1 MAQLLSNILFA
12 NNALLLDSVSIT
24 ASASQTIFNA
34 SYTAPFVEV
43 YLNGVKLIKDTDYTA
58 ANGSA
63 VVLTSAAANND
74 VVEVVKLKAG
84 NIYGVSSVIAGTN
97 ISGGGSLSGGASV
110 TLNLDSSL
118 VSLTSVQS
126 ETLTNASGNLLVD
139 SASQKTEFRGDGSST
154 VGAIQLN
161 CEINTHGQTIKP
173 QPHSESVTNEL
184 TLPAGGNQELVG
196 TTATQTLT
204 NKTLSGGTVTGG
216 TVSPNSLTVANT
228 ATFNGD
234 VIFNTRLKERVTVQA
249 TAASGTVNFNAI
261 DSGVLYYTTAATGNW
276 TLNIRGDA
284 STDLDSIMDSGQTLS
299 VVFLATNGAQNWRQ
313 SNTHI
318 DGSYRNVYWQ
328 GASEPTGANNSI
340 ESYAIT
346 VVKTAANTFTVL
358 GAKTQ
363 FQRTDLN

>member
-84 NIYGVSSVIAGTN
+84 NIYGVSSVVAGTN

-173 QPHSESVTNEL
+173 QPHSQSVTNEL

-196 TTATQTLT
+196 TTATQSLT
-204 NKTLSGGTVTGG
+204 NKTF
-216 TVSPNSLTVANT
+216 ANT
-228 ATFNGD
+228 TTFNGD

-284 STDLDSIMDSGQTLS
+284 STDLDSIMSSGQTLS